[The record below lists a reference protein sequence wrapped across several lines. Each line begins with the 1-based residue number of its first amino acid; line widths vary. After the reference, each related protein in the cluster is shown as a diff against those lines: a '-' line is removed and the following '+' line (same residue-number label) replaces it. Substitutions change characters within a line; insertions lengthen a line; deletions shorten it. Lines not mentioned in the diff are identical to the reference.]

1 MKDSVDEL
9 VGLLQLDEVVQD
21 RYLGQTVDLGWGR
34 LFGGHVLGQSLSA
47 ASRTVRR
54 EWLAHSLHGY
64 FLRPGA
70 VDAPVLYEVDR
81 IRDGKSF
88 ATRRVVARQKGEV
101 VLNMAASFHRE
112 ETGFEHQM
120 EMPEVPP
127 PDELES
133 EFELRRAVVDKIPER
148 FRETWMR
155 ERPIELRPVEQI
167 DFFRPEIR
175 EPHRHVWFRARNG
188 LPDDPVLHRCM
199 LAYTSDFA
207 LLATALLPYGVT
219 YLHQDMQVASLDH
232 AMWFHRDF
240 RVDDWLL
247 YAMDSPSASNALGFT
262 RGAVFDRQGRQV
274 ASVAQEG
281 LIRQRSTS

>member
-9 VGLLQLDEVVQD
+9 VRLLRLDEVVQD
-21 RYLGQTVDLGWGR
+21 RYLGETIDLGWGR

-47 ASRTVRR
+47 ASRTVSR

-101 VLNMAASFHRE
+101 ILNMAASFHRE
-112 ETGFEHQM
+112 ETGFDHQLT
-120 EMPEVPP
+120 MPEVPP
-127 PDELES
+127 PEELAS
-133 EFELRRAVVDKIPER
+133 EVELRRAVIDKIPER
-148 FRETWMR
+148 FRDTWTR

-167 DFFRPEIR
+167 DFFQPEIQ
-175 EPHRHVWFRARNG
+175 EPRRHVWFRARNT

-219 YLHQDMQVASLDH
+219 YLHSDMQVASLDH
-232 AMWFHRDF
+232 AMWFHRDY

-262 RGAVFDRQGRQV
+262 RGAVFDRGGRQV

-281 LIRQRSTS
+281 LIRKRSTS